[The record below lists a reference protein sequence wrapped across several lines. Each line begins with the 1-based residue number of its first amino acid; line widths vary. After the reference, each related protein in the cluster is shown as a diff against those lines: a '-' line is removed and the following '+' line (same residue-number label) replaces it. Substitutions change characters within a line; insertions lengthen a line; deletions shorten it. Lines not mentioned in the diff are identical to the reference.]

1 MATNLIDYQA
11 SDKYQVQPF
20 YGAGSTI
27 PLKWVHR
34 KEGTHYS
41 SAALIYDTDT
51 DVSKESGIAIVGSA
65 GNGIAGTT
73 YYQVQAQLIKP

>member
-1 MATNLIDYQA
+1 MSVNLIDYQA

-20 YGAGSTI
+20 YGAGSST

-34 KEGTHYS
+34 STGTHYT
-41 SAALIYDTDT
+41 SAALMYSEDL
-51 DVSKESGIAIVGSA
+51 DVQKSSGIAIVGNTGS
-65 GNGIAGTT
+65 GIAGTT